1 MSGAQYFAP
10 KKLDFKDASF
20 APPDQRFHACAC
32 PKASVLSLSLVELVL
47 RYGLERPVII
57 RIEIIWMGF
66 V

>member
-1 MSGAQYFAP
+1 MEVAA
-10 KKLDFKDASF
+10 
-20 APPDQRFHACAC
+20 
-32 PKASVLSLSLVELVL
+32 VLSIAKILL